1 MRCDEAQELITARV
15 DGELSADEQHAIE
28 AHLKICDLCRQG
40 FTAESYLKR
49 QTKLAGRGITAPA
62 TLRQA
67 IEGRIAGRR
76 PIFKGRSIKS
86 VRRWFDI
93 SGWRPAFAM
102 ALLLL
107 AVASSVIYMRWPSQ
121 NIGLAALETHA
132 NILNGNTVLVRSGD
146 PAAMRDELARAVGE
160 RFKPVAFDLSIMKL
174 YPVSGFV
181 QKVGYRE
188 VLVTVY
194 QGDGPA
200 ITCFTFLGSEADA
213 PDGAERFY
221 DADMRL
227 DFYSFS
233 RGGVN
238 GLLHREG
245 GVICLLVSKMP
256 AADLLAMIRGK
267 SAHA

>member
-1 MRCDEAQELITARV
+1 MLCDEAQELITARV
-15 DGELSADEQHAIE
+15 DGELSAGEQLAIE
-28 AHLKICDLCRQG
+28 AHLKICGQCREA
-40 FTAESYLKR
+40 FTAESRLKQ
-49 QTKLAGRGITAPA
+49 QTKLAAASVMAPA
-62 TLRQA
+62 ALRQA
-67 IEGRIAGRR
+67 IEGRIAGGWR
-76 PIFKGRSIKS
+76 IFRGGSSES

-102 ALLLL
+102 ALLL
-107 AVASSVIYMRWPSQ
+107 VAAASIIYMRWPSQ

-181 QKVGYRE
+181 QKVGHRE

-194 QGDGPA
+194 QGEGPA

-213 PDGAERFY
+213 PEGAERFY

-233 RGGVN
+233 RGGMN

>member
-1 MRCDEAQELITARV
+1 MRCDEARELITARV
-15 DGELSADEQHAIE
+15 DGELSAGERLAIDD
-28 AHLKICDLCRQG
+28 HLKICGSCREAFG
-40 FTAESYLKR
+40 AESRLKQ
-49 QTKLAGRGITAPA
+49 QTKLAGRSITAPA

-102 ALLLL
+102 ALLFL
-107 AVASSVIYMRWPSQ
+107 AAASIIYMRWPSQ

-132 NILNGNTVLVRSGD
+132 SILNGNTVLVRSGD
-146 PAAMRDELARAVGE
+146 PVAMRDKLARAVGE
-160 RFKPVAFDLSIMKL
+160 RFKPVAFDLSIMNL

-181 QKVGYRE
+181 QKVGHRE

-194 QGDGPA
+194 QGDGPT

-213 PDGAERFY
+213 PEGAERFY

-233 RGGVN
+233 RGGLN

>member
-15 DGELSADEQHAIE
+15 DGELSADEQLAIE
-28 AHLKICDLCRQG
+28 AHLRICGLCRET
-40 FTAESYLKR
+40 FTAENRLKQ
-49 QTKLAGRGITAPA
+49 QTKLAGRAITAPA

-76 PIFKGRSIKS
+76 PIFSEGSSES

-107 AVASSVIYMRWPSQ
+107 AVASLIYMRWPAQ
-121 NIGLAALETHA
+121 NIGLAALATHA

-160 RFKPVAFDLSIMKL
+160 RFRPVAFDLSIMKL
-174 YPVSGFV
+174 YTVSGFV
-181 QKVGYRE
+181 QKVGHRE
-188 VLVTVY
+188 MLVTVY
-194 QGDGPA
+194 QGDGPT

-233 RGGVN
+233 RDGIN

-245 GVICLLVSKMP
+245 EVICLLVSKMP

>member
-1 MRCDEAQELITARV
+1 MRCDEARELITARV
-15 DGELSADEQHAIE
+15 DGELSAGEQLAIDD
-28 AHLKICDLCRQG
+28 HLKICGPCREAFG
-40 FTAESYLKR
+40 AESRLKQ
-49 QTKLAGRGITAPA
+49 QTKLAGRSITAPA
-62 TLRQA
+62 SLRQA
-67 IEGRIAGRR
+67 IEGKIAGSRL
-76 PIFKGRSIKS
+76 IFREGSSKS
-86 VRRWFDI
+86 ARRWFDI
-93 SGWRPAFAM
+93 SGWRPVFAA

-107 AVASSVIYMRWPSQ
+107 AATSIIYMRWPAP
-121 NIGLAALETHA
+121 NIGLAALATHA
-132 NILNGNTVLVRSGD
+132 NILDGNIVLVRSGD

-160 RFKPVAFDLSIMKL
+160 RFRPVAFDLSIMKL

-181 QKVGYRE
+181 QKVGHRE

-213 PDGAERFY
+213 PEGAERFY

-227 DFYSFS
+227 EFHSFS
-233 RGGVN
+233 RGGLN

-267 SAHA
+267 SPHA

>member
-15 DGELSADEQHAIE
+15 DVELSADEQLAIDD
-28 AHLKICDLCRQG
+28 HLKICGPCRKA
-40 FTAESYLKR
+40 FSAESRLK
-49 QTKLAGRGITAPA
+49 QHTKLAGRGITAPA

-67 IEGRIAGRR
+67 IEGSIAGRR
-76 PIFKGRSIKS
+76 PIFRGGGSES

-93 SGWRPAFAM
+93 SGWRPAIAT

-107 AVASSVIYMRWPSQ
+107 SAASIIYMRWPAR
-121 NIGLAALETHA
+121 NIGLAALAMHA
-132 NILNGNTVLVRSGD
+132 NILNGNTVLIRSGD
-146 PAAMRDELARAVGE
+146 PATMRDELARAVGE
-160 RFKPVAFDLSIMKL
+160 RFRPVAFDLSIMKL

-181 QKVGYRE
+181 QKVGHRE

-238 GLLHREG
+238 GLLHRKG

>member
-15 DGELSADEQHAIE
+15 DGELSADEQLAIE
-28 AHLKICDLCRQG
+28 GHLKICGPCLEA
-40 FTAESYLKR
+40 FTAESRLKQ

-76 PIFKGRSIKS
+76 PIFKGQRRES

-102 ALLLL
+102 VLLLL
-107 AVASSVIYMRWPSQ
+107 AVASVIYMQWPAQ
-121 NIGLAALETHA
+121 NIGLAALATHA

-146 PAAMRDELARAVGE
+146 PAAMRDEMARAVGE
-160 RFKPVAFDLSIMKL
+160 RFRPVAFDFSIMKL

-245 GVICLLVSKMP
+245 GIICLLVSKMP

>member
-1 MRCDEAQELITARV
+1 MLCDEAQELITARV
-15 DGELSADEQHAIE
+15 DGELSAGEQLAIE
-28 AHLKICDLCRQG
+28 AHLKICGQCREA
-40 FTAESYLKR
+40 FTAESRLKQ
-49 QTKLAGRGITAPA
+49 QTKLAAASVMAPA
-62 TLRQA
+62 ALRQA

-76 PIFKGRSIKS
+76 PIFKGQSSES

-102 ALLLL
+102 ALLL
-107 AVASSVIYMRWPSQ
+107 VAAASIIYMRWPSQ

-160 RFKPVAFDLSIMKL
+160 RFRPVAFDLSIMKL

-181 QKVGYRE
+181 QKVGHRE

-213 PDGAERFY
+213 PEGAERFY

-233 RGGVN
+233 RGDVN

-245 GVICLLVSKMP
+245 GVICVLVSKMP

>member
-15 DGELSADEQHAIE
+15 DGELSADEQLAIE
-28 AHLKICDLCRQG
+28 AHLKICGPCRKA
-40 FTAESYLKR
+40 FTAESRLKQ

-76 PIFKGRSIKS
+76 PIFKGQSSES

-102 ALLLL
+102 VLLLL
-107 AVASSVIYMRWPSQ
+107 AVASVIYMQWPAQ
-121 NIGLAALETHA
+121 NIGLAALATHA

-146 PAAMRDELARAVGE
+146 PAAMRDEMARAVGE
-160 RFKPVAFDLSIMKL
+160 RFRPVAFDFSIMKL

-245 GVICLLVSKMP
+245 GIICLLVSKMP

>member
-15 DGELSADEQHAIE
+15 DGELSADEQLAIE
-28 AHLKICDLCRQG
+28 VHLKICGPCREA
-40 FTAESYLKR
+40 FTAESRLKQ
-49 QTKLAGRGITAPA
+49 QTKLAGRSITAPA
-62 TLRQA
+62 SLRRA
-67 IEGRIAGRR
+67 IEARMAGQW
-76 PIFKGRSIKS
+76 PILSGRSSKS
-86 VRRWFDI
+86 ARRWFAI
-93 SGWRPAFAM
+93 FGWRPAFAM
-102 ALLLL
+102 ALLFLG
-107 AVASSVIYMRWPSQ
+107 AASIIYMRWPSQ
-121 NIGLAALETHA
+121 NIGLAALATHA
-132 NILNGNTVLVRSGD
+132 SILNGNTVLVRSGD

-181 QKVGYRE
+181 QKVGHRE
-188 VLVTVY
+188 MLVTVY
-194 QGDGPA
+194 QGDGPT

-213 PDGAERFY
+213 PGGAARFY
-221 DADMRL
+221 DADMRV

-245 GVICLLVSKMP
+245 EVICLLVSKLP